1 MLICIYLYVRQIKL
15 TDPSARGR
23 ELNRNVPFGCHTCR
37 VGLVDW
43 GGGGCDMSPLA
54 CRMYCCNE
62 IQGKQKR
69 PVCYPAPVNL
79 FAWQLTQHA

>member
-43 GGGGCDMSPLA
+43 GGGGATCHHW
-54 CRMYCCNE
+54 
-62 IQGKQKR
+62 
-69 PVCYPAPVNL
+69 PVVCIVVMKYKANKNAQCAIRL
-79 FAWQLTQHA
+79 R